1 MWRDFK
7 CKQPRSDNRPDHWL
21 PEIREVFNMIK
32 NSVAW
37 LALAFA
43 IGAAPLATAYSG
55 GGPARRS
62 GGDFPGELSC
72 TACHTGSEVNSGGGT
87 LELLIGDAAAD
98 GQSYTPGEALVLIV
112 EFEDS
117 NASRIGFELTARSGD
132 GCGSA
137 GSLATT
143 SSDNGASVKVV
154 DGTCGDGTSAIQWA
168 THSSPR
174 SGSSTTFEVQL
185 TPPSESVGPIKVAVA
200 VNGANGNLATS
211 GDKIYTAQATL
222 SVEGA
227 STGPPTI
234 SDGGVVLIGGA
245 SASSPQGA
253 PGAIVALSGTNFAET
268 GVTMQGTVDDDGDLS
283 TVVNGVCVEVGGE
296 RAPILHVAHDQ
307 ILVQVPVDTGLG
319 SVSVQVIRNCDSP
332 TDGPEAVRSNSSSL
346 TISSVQP
353 VIIDFSE
360 TVSNVFALHADL
372 AVVAAADAFTSS
384 GDGSGTSTETEST
397 SAIQARPA
405 APGDVVTVYG
415 TGFGLTDPG
424 LRSGEMPGLPRALAA
439 ASIKGMV
446 GEFEVAAED
455 IVYAGAS
462 PEIAGLYQVSA
473 RIPTAVP
480 DGDHS
485 FSLILD
491 GQTTTLASGLV
502 VAAASTEPEVQA
514 CTLNLVLQ
522 PGESCEGSISGIAGV
537 FEVPEEGDNAG
548 QGCISAPSISF
559 SQCYESAFSL
569 LGAVEAERADDG
581 SWKITKFP
589 APPDP

>member
-1 MWRDFK
+1 MR
-7 CKQPRSDNRPDHWL
+7 
-21 PEIREVFNMIK
+21 K
-32 NSVAW
+32 NWIAW
-37 LALAFA
+37 MALAFVA
-43 IGAAPLATAYSG
+43 GAAPLATAYSS
-55 GGPARRS
+55 GGPERRS

-98 GQSYTPGEALVLIV
+98 GQSYTPGTAIVLSV
-112 EFEDS
+112 NFTDS

-132 GCGSA
+132 GCGPA

-143 SSDNGASVKVV
+143 SSTNGASVKVV
-154 DGTCGDGTSAIQWA
+154 SGTCGDGTSAIQFA
-168 THSSPR
+168 THTTPR
-174 SGSSTTFEVQL
+174 SGSSATFEVQL

-211 GDKIYTAQATL
+211 GDKIYTAQATIQ
-222 SVEGA
+222 GP

-245 SASSPQGA
+245 SATTPQGA
-253 PGAIVALSGTNFAET
+253 PGAIVALSGTNFADS
-268 GVTMQGTVDDDGDLS
+268 GVTMQGTVDANGDLS
-283 TVVNGVCVEVGGE
+283 TILNGVCVEVGQQ

-307 ILVQVPVDTGLG
+307 ILFQVPVGTGLG
-319 SVSVQVIRNCDSP
+319 SIAIQVIRNCDSP
-332 TDGPEAVRSNSSSL
+332 TSGPAAVRSNTSTV

-353 VIIDFSE
+353 VMLQFSE
-360 TVSNVFALHADL
+360 TVSNVFALHGDL
-372 AVVAAADAFTSS
+372 AVVASADAVISS
-384 GDGSGTSTETEST
+384 GST

-424 LRSGEMPGLPRALAA
+424 LRSGEMPDLPRGLAA
-439 ASIKGMV
+439 TSVRAMV
-446 GEFEVAAED
+446 GAFELASED

-473 RIPTAVP
+473 KVPTTVP

-485 FSLILD
+485 FSVILD
-491 GQTTTLASGLV
+491 GQTTNFTSGLV
-502 VAAASTEPEVQA
+502 VAAVSTEPEVQVCA
-514 CTLNLVLQ
+514 LNLVLQ
-522 PGESCEGSISGIAGV
+522 PGDSCTGTIASISGT
-537 FEVPEEGDNAG
+537 FEVRTEGDDAG
-548 QGCISAPSISF
+548 KGCIVAPSVPLDR
-559 SQCYESAFSL
+559 CYDDDFSL

-589 APPDP
+589 AQPDP

>member
-1 MWRDFK
+1 MRRIW
-7 CKQPRSDNRPDHWL
+7 
-21 PEIREVFNMIK
+21 
-32 NSVAW
+32 VAW
-37 LALAFA
+37 LTLAFA
-43 IGAAPLATAYSG
+43 LGAVPVATAYSAG
-55 GGPARRS
+55 APARRS

-72 TACHTGSEVNSGGGT
+72 TACHSGSDVNSGEGT
-87 LELLIGDAAAD
+87 LGLLIGDSAAD
-98 GQSYTPGEALVLIV
+98 GQSYTPGEAILLTVT
-112 EFEDS
+112 FEDS
-117 NASRIGFELTARSGD
+117 SAVRIGFQLTARSGD
-132 GCGSA
+132 GCGPA

-143 SSDNGASVKVV
+143 SSTNGSSINVV

-168 THSSPR
+168 TQSQPR

-185 TPPSESVGPIKVAVA
+185 TPPSESVGPIEVAVA
-200 VNGANGNLATS
+200 VNGANGNLSTS

-227 STGPPTI
+227 SAGPPTI

-245 SASSPQGA
+245 TAASPQGA
-253 PGAIVALSGTNFAET
+253 PGAIVALSGTNFADT
-268 GVTMQGTVDDDGDLS
+268 GVAMQGTVDENGDLS
-283 TVVNGVCVEVGGE
+283 TVVNGVCVEVGQE

-332 TDGPEAVRSNSSSL
+332 TDGPEAVRSNSSTL

-353 VIIDFSE
+353 VILQFSE
-360 TVSNVFALHADL
+360 EVSNVFALHSDL
-372 AVVAAADAFTSS
+372 AVVASADAFTSS
-384 GDGSGTSTETEST
+384 GDGSSSSTEAESS

-405 APGDVVTVYG
+405 APGDLVTVYG

-424 LRSGEMPGLPRALAA
+424 LRSGEMPDLPRGLAA
-439 ASIKGMV
+439 ESVKAMV
-446 GEFEVAAED
+446 GEFEVASEN
-455 IVYAGAS
+455 ILYAGAS
-462 PEIAGLYQVSA
+462 PDIAGLYQVSA

-491 GQTTTLASGLV
+491 GQTTTLASGLA
-502 VAAASTEPEVQA
+502 VASQSEPEVQA
-514 CTLNLVLQ
+514 CELNLVLQ
-522 PGESCEGSISGIAGV
+522 PGESCTGSISGISGTLIV
-537 FEVPEEGDNAG
+537 EKEGDDAG
-548 QGCISAPSISF
+548 KACILAPSLGLR
-559 SQCYESAFSL
+559 QCYEEDLNL

-589 APPDP
+589 APPEP

>member
-1 MWRDFK
+1 MR
-7 CKQPRSDNRPDHWL
+7 
-21 PEIREVFNMIK
+21 K
-32 NSVAW
+32 NWVAW
-37 LALAFA
+37 LALAFVA
-43 IGAAPLATAYSG
+43 GAPPLATAYSS

-72 TACHTGSEVNSGGGT
+72 TACHTGEVNSGDGT

-98 GQSYTPGEALVLIV
+98 GQSYTPGEAILLSVK
-112 EFEDS
+112 FEDS

-132 GCGSA
+132 GCGAA

-222 SVEGA
+222 AVEGA

-245 SASSPQGA
+245 TESSPQGA
-253 PGAIVALSGTNFAET
+253 PGAIVALSGTNFADTGET
-268 GVTMQGTVDDDGDLS
+268 TQGTVDENGDLS
-283 TVVNGVCVEVGGE
+283 TVLNGVCVEVGTE
-296 RAPILHVAHDQ
+296 RAPVLYVADDQ
-307 ILVQVPVDTGLG
+307 ILFQVPVGTGLG
-319 SVSVQVIRNCDSP
+319 SVAIQVIRNCDSP
-332 TDGPEAVRSNSSSL
+332 TDGPEAVRSNTSTV

-353 VIIDFSE
+353 VVLQFSE
-360 TVSNVFALHADL
+360 AVSNVFAMHSDL
-372 AVVAAADAFTSS
+372 AVVASADAFTSS
-384 GDGSGTSTETEST
+384 GDGSDASTEEESSST
-397 SAIQARPA
+397 FQVRPA

-424 LRSGEMPGLPRALAA
+424 LRSGEMPDLPRGLAA
-439 ASIKGMV
+439 ESVRAMV
-446 GEFEVAAED
+446 GEFEVASED
-455 IVYAGAS
+455 LVYAGAS

-502 VAAASTEPEVQA
+502 VAAATSTEPEVQA
-514 CTLNLVLQ
+514 CALNLVLQ
-522 PGESCEGSISGIAGV
+522 PGDSCAGSISGIAGI
-537 FEVPEEGDNAG
+537 FEVRDEGDDAG
-548 QGCISAPSISF
+548 KGCIVAPSVPLER
-559 SQCYESAFSL
+559 CYDDDFSL
-569 LGAVEAERADDG
+569 LGVVEAELGDDG